1 MKHTDIKAFVRK
13 YNSEFA
19 IRGYSKMRKADLF
32 GGSRSASPK
41 MTGYNRDEMR
51 GGWRG
56 ENEEGTGYATLK
68 FTMTHPPPFRL
79 YYNPSFWGM
88 QIYCLGL
95 LYLSVDPPVDP
106 SLVCP
111 VCQ

>member
-68 FTMTHPPPFRL
+68 FTMTHPPHFVSNITFHFGGCR
-79 YYNPSFWGM
+79 STVW
-88 QIYCLGL
+88 
-95 LYLSVDPPVDP
+95 
-106 SLVCP
+106 VCCI
-111 VCQ
+111 CQ